1 MKEEWH
7 GCYRGETRFRGF
19 GQAPKGRG
27 ITMDLQKKEIVR
39 LELVSVI
46 SKLIKE
52 VNVGKLICILAD
64 LQR

>member
-1 MKEEWH
+1 
-7 GCYRGETRFRGF
+7 
-19 GQAPKGRG
+19 
-27 ITMDLQKKEIVR
+27 MDLQKKEIVR

-52 VNVGKLICILAD
+52 INVEKLICILAD